1 MTGKDIQILRDL
13 RSTCS
18 DENIKN
24 AINEALFAFAGLE
37 AIWKSG
43 RCADCRHKEIC
54 KFRPNLDL
62 GEQERYNCPFFIREG
77 EQ

>member
-18 DENIKN
+18 DERIKN
-24 AINEALFAFAGLE
+24 AINEALFAFEALE
-37 AIWKSG
+37 TIWKSG
-43 RCADCRHKEIC
+43 RGADCKHKGIC
-54 KFRPNLDL
+54 KFRPLLDL